1 MPRKRTLNE
10 RRLTR
15 RQVQE
20 LISSGARPRPDL
32 AATFERTFSTG
43 HKDQPLVYQLEG
55 ERYLFVFDPA
65 DSSLGGLA
73 GRGDIYPADYFHRF
87 VRWTARLAEDY
98 KHGRESSVGHWA
110 YYSAFKHELIA
121 NIDNLIE
128 QLRSTMARTPNDL
141 DFSYQSL
148 DLVSG
153 YVEGIGVERA
163 QQELY
168 DQLVAYVGEV
178 LRRRIQG
185 HWEVNRTGRQPHPY
199 LVGAK
204 HDPVMPINVV
214 WEELSGLDPVSL
226 RAAAANEVRR
236 KRKLPSFIEDDA
248 TSVRAAAPK
257 GLLGAVPADAYEVRK
272 RYADGRPWVVV
283 FKGDVEIAGIA
294 CRGEAW
300 FNRRGE
306 AIGVTLSR
314 EQSIGNR
321 RFGAGSLVRC
331 AVSLANGRVNDV
343 TLRED
348 QEIDGLPCRRGTMVM
363 FHANQRL
370 SYVHLASDRDIDG
383 VPCASGDLEV
393 SFHKNGRLAVATLA
407 REHVITGRTFP
418 RRTWVSF
425 DERGRLVSV
434 TLPQDWDIDGIP
446 VKAGP
451 LAFHDNGQPSELTLG
466 RSHTIAGRQYEEG
479 TFLRFGRNG
488 QLIYVLPRLM

>member
-1 MPRKRTLNE
+1 MPGGSPMARRKTINE

-15 RQVQE
+15 SQVQD

-32 AATFERTFSTG
+32 AATFEETFSTG
-43 HKDQPLVYQLEG
+43 YKERPLVYELED

-65 DSSLGGLA
+65 DSTLGGK
-73 GRGDIYPADYFHRF
+73 GDIYSAESFHRL
-87 VRWTARLAEDY
+87 VRWTARAREDY
-98 KHGRESSVGHWA
+98 EHGRDSSVGHWI
-110 YYSAFKHELIA
+110 YYSAFKDQLIA
-121 NIDNLIE
+121 HTDTLIE
-128 QLRSTMARTPNDL
+128 QLRMTMSRTPDDL

-148 DLVSG
+148 DLVSE

-185 HWEVNRTGRQPHPY
+185 HWEVDRTGRRPYPY

-214 WEELSGLDPVSL
+214 WDELSGLDPVNL

-236 KRKLPSFIEDDA
+236 TRKLPSLIEDDA
-248 TSVRAAAPK
+248 SSVRPAAPK

-306 AIGVTLSR
+306 PIGVTLSR
-314 EQSIGNR
+314 EQSIGSR
-321 RFGAGSLVRC
+321 RFGGGSFVRH
-331 AVSLANGRVNDV
+331 AVSLANGRVTDV

-348 QEIDGLPCRRGTMVM
+348 QEVDGLPCRRGTMAM
-363 FHANQRL
+363 FRANQRL
-370 SYVHLASDRDIDG
+370 SYLHLASDRDIDS

-407 REHVITGRTFP
+407 REHVISGRTFP

-425 DERGRLVSV
+425 DDKGRLVNV
-434 TLPQDWDIDGIP
+434 ALPQDWDIDGIP
-446 VKAGP
+446 VKAGQVE
-451 LAFHDNGQPSELTLG
+451 FYDNGRPRQLVLG
-466 RSHTIAGRQYEEG
+466 RRHSVAGTQYE
-479 TFLRFGRNG
+479 R
-488 QLIYVLPRLM
+488 